1 MLEYNIWLLL
11 VSIIFTF
18 VGYYMGKKDAIGEAT
33 NSAVDLLIA
42 EGYLRYKKLKNGEIE
57 IIKWNEINDRNN
69 S

>member
-1 MLEYNIWLLL
+1 
-11 VSIIFTF
+11 
-18 VGYYMGKKDAIGEAT
+18 MGKKDAIGEAA